1 MNEIEIIKLH
11 EMLNEANIPHTF
23 TDDKNHYKEIK
34 ATNNIALIKASKD
47 LEKSYQIIIY
57 KNGERLCDVIYG
69 YGSYG
74 YGEGLLEIMGGLTE
88 EERGYDEVLGCLT
101 ADEVFKR
108 FKYCYENNTSL
119 YKEVIENELSIH

>member
-23 TDDKNHYKEIK
+23 TDDMF
-34 ATNNIALIKASKD
+34 KD
-47 LEKSYQIIIY
+47 CNFYPSYQIII
-57 KNGERLCDVIYG
+57 KKDNTKLCDVVYH

-74 YGEGLLEIMGGLTE
+74 YEEGLLEIMGGLTE

-119 YKEVIENELSIH
+119 YKGGDK

>member
-1 MNEIEIIKLH
+1 MNEIIRLH

-23 TDDKNHYKEIK
+23 TDDMFENWILYP
-34 ATNNIALIKASKD
+34 
-47 LEKSYQIIIY
+47 SYQIVIE
-57 KNGERLCDVIYG
+57 KDGTRLCDAIFH

-74 YGEGLLEIMGGLTE
+74 FYDGLLEIMGGLTE
-88 EERGYDEVLGCLT
+88 EERENDQVLGHLT

-119 YKEVIENELSIH
+119 YKEEVIENDKS

>member
-1 MNEIEIIKLH
+1 MNEIKRLH

-23 TDDKNHYKEIK
+23 TDDMFKN
-34 ATNNIALIKASKD
+34 LI
-47 LEKSYQIIIY
+47 LYPSYQIVIEKDGI
-57 KNGERLCDVIYG
+57 RLCDAIYH

-74 YGEGLLEIMGGLTE
+74 YYDGLIEIMGGLTE
-88 EERGYDEVLGCLT
+88 EERENDEVLGHLT

-119 YKEVIENELSIH
+119 YKEVLKNGN

>member
-1 MNEIEIIKLH
+1 MNEIIRLH

-23 TDDKNHYKEIK
+23 TDDMFEHRITYP
-34 ATNNIALIKASKD
+34 
-47 LEKSYQIIIY
+47 SYQIVIE
-57 KNGERLCDVIYG
+57 KDGNRLCDAVCL

-74 YGEGLLEIMGGLTE
+74 YHDGLLEIMGGLTE
-88 EERGYDEVLGCLT
+88 EEREIDKVLGYLT

-119 YKEVIENELSIH
+119 YKEELENEHKGNKNI

>member
-69 YGSYG
+69 YG
-74 YGEGLLEIMGGLTE
+74 EGLLEIMGGLTE

>member
-23 TDDKNHYKEIK
+23 TDDMF
-34 ATNNIALIKASKD
+34 KD
-47 LEKSYQIIIY
+47 CNFYASYQIII
-57 KNGERLCDVIYG
+57 KKDNTKLCDVVYH

-74 YGEGLLEIMGGLTE
+74 YEEGLLEIMGGLTE

-119 YKEVIENELSIH
+119 YKGGDK

>member
-1 MNEIEIIKLH
+1 MNEIIRLH

-23 TDDKNHYKEIK
+23 TDDMFESCSLHP
-34 ATNNIALIKASKD
+34 
-47 LEKSYQIIIY
+47 SYQIVIE
-57 KNGERLCDVIYG
+57 KDGTRLCDAICH

-74 YGEGLLEIMGGLTE
+74 YRVGLLEIMGGLTE
-88 EERGYDEVLGCLT
+88 EEREISQVLGYLT

-119 YKEVIENELSIH
+119 YKEELENGHKGTKNI